1 MGGSVVGCC
10 GNFIRFILGLLSV
23 LFLLIGIAL
32 VVLTSLVK
40 WSNVF
45 SSFINTNQLSII
57 FNIVTIDG
65 IVIALLCIGVFII
78 ILSIVGLIAIISL
91 NKCMLV
97 FYQIV
102 CGLIFLL
109 HLAAFICYFVFQPR
123 IGTEISKGLNSTII
137 EKQNEV
143 LVQQAF
149 LAFSVTLNCCGANG
163 FSDLNTF
170 SNNKSILFC
179 TQTTLNSN
187 VQGCSK
193 ALTDLINDKGNL
205 LKILLVL

>member
-45 SSFINTNQLSII
+45 SSFINTNQLSVI

-97 FYQIV
+97 FYEIV

-109 HLAAFICYFVFQPR
+109 HLAAFICYFVFQPK

-137 EKQNEV
+137 DKQNDV
-143 LVQQAF
+143 LVQAAF
-149 LAFSVTLNCCGANG
+149 FAFSSTLSCCGANG

-170 SNNKSILFC
+170 QNKSSFC
-179 TQTTLNSN
+179 TSTTQNSAA
-187 VQGCSK
+187 QGCSK
-193 ALTDLINDKGNL
+193 ALIDLINDKGN
-205 LKILLVL
+205 V